1 MPKFLTL
8 KLRQALDD
16 LCLRLV
22 LIEFTSA
29 SDINYLNNEE
39 SPEDVC
45 MYPINVVEKETSIS
59 KYLLRMWER
68 RYSFPRPSRDAKGE
82 RLYTNDDV
90 EKLKL
95 VKRLMEEGY
104 RPSKIIDQTLDDL
117 RALSKSYNDRNPKV
131 SSEAGVILLLT
142 SPHLEQELR
151 RALKNHKVRD
161 VFTIS
166 NQEDINNLTL

>member
-1 MPKFLTL
+1 
-8 KLRQALDD
+8 
-16 LCLRLV
+16 
-22 LIEFTSA
+22 
-29 SDINYLNNEE
+29 
-39 SPEDVC
+39 

-68 RYSFPRPSRDAKGE
+68 RYSFPRPSRDSNGE

-104 RPSKIIDQTLDDL
+104 RPSKIIDQALDDL
-117 RALSKSYNDRNPKV
+117 RALSKSFNDKNPKIYSE
-131 SSEAGVILLLT
+131 SSVIFLLT
-142 SPHLEQELR
+142 SPDLEMDLR
-151 RALKNHKVRD
+151 KALKNHKVRD